1 MMVLIPVQLGPHS
14 YSILID
20 AGILADVGWQCRETG
35 LTGRAAVVT
44 NPTVAALYAKT
55 VMRSL
60 EAAGYQPLLIE
71 IPDGEAYKTSQ
82 TLNQVYD
89 QLIEGGLDRRC
100 FIVALG
106 GGVVGDLAG
115 FSAATYLRGIPF
127 VQLPTTLLAQVDS
140 SVGGKTGI
148 DHPRGKNLIGAFHQP
163 RLVLADVA
171 ALASLPE
178 REYRAGLAE
187 VIKYGV
193 VLDRAFFELLEANAE
208 QLLARDR
215 ELIVAVVARCCSLKA
230 WVVEQDEHEAGLR
243 AVLNYG
249 HTLGHAFE
257 MLAGYEGL
265 VHGEAVAIGMA
276 VAARISMAEGLCSR
290 SEQERIVALL
300 ESLRLPTVPPAV
312 ELDALVAALTQDKK
326 NRSGVLQYI
335 CNQGLGAHAVR
346 EFTPAQL
353 AETCVAGR

>member
-1 MMVLIPVQLGPHS
+1 MALIPVQLGPQS
-14 YSILID
+14 YTILID
-20 AGILADVGWQCRETG
+20 AGIRAEAGKHCRELG

-44 NPTVAALYAKT
+44 NPTVAGLYAET
-55 VMRSL
+55 VTASL
-60 EAAGYQPLLIE
+60 AAAGFQPLLIQV
-71 IPDGEAYKTSQ
+71 PDGEVYKTSQ
-82 TLNQVYD
+82 TLHQVYD
-89 QLIEGGLDRRC
+89 QLIEAGIDRRC

-115 FSAATYLRGIPF
+115 FAAATYLRGIPF

-148 DHPRGKNLIGAFHQP
+148 DHPRGKNLIGAFYQP
-163 RLVLADVA
+163 RLVLADVDT
-171 ALASLPE
+171 LTSLPE

-187 VIKYGV
+187 VVKYGV
-193 VLDRAFFELLEANAE
+193 VLDRAFFELLEANLE
-208 QLLARDR
+208 RLLARDR
-215 ELIVAVVARCCSLKA
+215 ELIITVVARCCALKA

-257 MLAGYEGL
+257 ALAGYAGL
-265 VHGEAVAIGMA
+265 VHGEAISIGMTL
-276 VAARISMAEGLCSR
+276 AAQISEREGLCSADDR
-290 SEQERIVALL
+290 ERVVALL
-300 ESLRLPTVPPAV
+300 HGLGLPTEMPPADRD
-312 ELDALVAALTQDKK
+312 ELIAALTQDKK
-326 NRSGVLQYI
+326 SRAGVIQYI

>member
-1 MMVLIPVQLGPHS
+1 MALIPVQLGPQS

-20 AGILADVGWQCRETG
+20 AGILAEAGKHCREVG

-44 NPTVAALYAKT
+44 NPTVAGLYAET
-55 VMRSL
+55 VTASL
-60 EAAGYQPLLIE
+60 AAAGYQPLLIQ

-82 TLNQVYD
+82 TLQQVYD
-89 QLIEGGLDRRC
+89 QLIEAGIDRRC
-100 FIVALG
+100 FVVALG

-115 FSAATYLRGIPF
+115 FAAASYLRGIPF

-163 RLVLADVA
+163 RLVLADVDT
-171 ALASLPE
+171 LTTLPE

-193 VLDRAFFELLEANAE
+193 VLDRAFFELLESNVE
-208 QLLARDR
+208 RLLARDR
-215 ELIVAVVARCCSLKA
+215 ELITTVVARCCALKA

-257 MLAGYEGL
+257 ALAGYAGL
-265 VHGEAVAIGMA
+265 VHGEAVAIGMTL
-276 VAARISMAEGLCSR
+276 AAQISEREGLCSADDR
-290 SEQERIVALL
+290 ERIVALL
-300 ESLRLPTVPPAV
+300 RSLGLPTETPPADRD
-312 ELDALVAALTQDKK
+312 ELIAALTQDKK
-326 NRSGVLQYI
+326 SRAGVIQYI

>member
-1 MMVLIPVQLGPHS
+1 MALITVQLGPQS
-14 YSILID
+14 YRIAIEG
-20 AGILADVGWQCRETG
+20 GILSGVGEQCRGVG

-44 NPTVAALYAKT
+44 NPTVAALYAET
-55 VMRSL
+55 VIKSL
-60 EAAGYQPLLIE
+60 DAAGYQPLLVE
-71 IPDGEAYKTSQ
+71 IPDGESYKTSQ
-82 TLNQVYD
+82 TLNRVYD
-89 QLIEGGLDRRC
+89 QLIAAGLDRRC
-100 FIVALG
+100 FVVALG

-115 FSAATYLRGIPF
+115 FAAATYLRGIPF

-171 ALASLPE
+171 ALATLPE

-187 VIKYGV
+187 VVKYGV
-193 VLDRAFFELLEANAE
+193 VLDRPFFELLEANIE
-208 QLLARDR
+208 QLFARDQ
-215 ELIVAVVARCCSLKA
+215 ELIGTVVARCCSLKA

-257 MLAGYEGL
+257 ALAGYAGL
-265 VHGEAVAIGMA
+265 VHGEAVSIGMTL
-276 VAARISMAEGLCSR
+276 AARISLAEGLCTVA
-290 SEQERIVALL
+290 EHDRIIALLVALG
-300 ESLRLPTVPPAV
+300 LPTETPAV
-312 ELDALVAALTQDKK
+312 EREELIAALTQDKK
-326 NRSGVLQYI
+326 SRAGVIQYI
-335 CNQGLGAHAVR
+335 CNQGLGAYAVR

>member
-1 MMVLIPVQLGPHS
+1 MALIPVQLGPQS

-20 AGILADVGWQCRETG
+20 AGILAEAGKHCREVG

-44 NPTVAALYAKT
+44 NPTVAGLYAET
-55 VMRSL
+55 VTASL
-60 EAAGYQPLLIE
+60 AAAGYQPLLIP

-82 TLNQVYD
+82 TLHQVYD
-89 QLIEGGLDRRC
+89 QLIEAGIDRRC
-100 FIVALG
+100 FVVALG

-115 FSAATYLRGIPF
+115 FAAASYLRGIPF

-163 RLVLADVA
+163 RLVLADVDT
-171 ALASLPE
+171 LTTLPE

-193 VLDRAFFELLEANAE
+193 VLDRAFFELLESNVE
-208 QLLARDR
+208 RLLARDR
-215 ELIVAVVARCCSLKA
+215 ELITTVVARCCALKA

-257 MLAGYEGL
+257 ALAGYAGL
-265 VHGEAVAIGMA
+265 VHGEAVAIGMTL
-276 VAARISMAEGLCSR
+276 AAQISEREGLCSADDR
-290 SEQERIVALL
+290 ERIVALL
-300 ESLRLPTVPPAV
+300 RSLGLPTETPPADRD
-312 ELDALVAALTQDKK
+312 ELIAALTQDKK
-326 NRSGVLQYI
+326 SRAGVIQYI